1 MSVTEASVVSV
12 TTGWEEGDTLACR
25 PAQVTLQL
33 MANGLEYDRIELGT
47 DTEWRHVRDLLDVR
61 DSSGMPIT
69 YDVSAEAP
77 SGYTAEV
84 QGNASEGFTVV
95 YRRA

>member
-1 MSVTEASVVSV
+1 MTEATDVSV
-12 TTGWEEGDTLACR
+12 TTRWEDGDTLACR

-33 MANGLEYDRIELGT
+33 MQMDWNMTVLHLVQIQSGDMYG
-47 DTEWRHVRDLLDVR
+47 VLLDVR

>member
-1 MSVTEASVVSV
+1 MESEIIAIVRE
-12 TTGWEEGDTLACR
+12 
-25 PAQVTLQL
+25 
-33 MANGLEYDRIELGT
+33 
-47 DTEWRHVRDLLDVR
+47 TEWRQVGVLVDVR